1 MQNKLY
7 ELHKDCEMIVNYQR
21 CNTHGRPALC
31 CATHKD
37 KKGRHQWIDWVSKD
51 SEDYL
56 IEGLCCEVLK
66 PSLNEQLRRDCM
78 GTTGF
83 NMREFMKRID
93 NDT

>member
-7 ELHKDCEMIVNYQR
+7 ELHKNCDMIVNYQR
-21 CNTHGRPALC
+21 CNAHGRPSLC

-56 IEGLCCEVLK
+56 VEGLCCEVLEVEPFSPYGADLAQYLK
-66 PSLNEQLRRDCM
+66 DLH
-78 GTTGF
+78 GT
-83 NMREFMKRID
+83 K
-93 NDT
+93 